1 MKILITGGNGFI
13 GKNLVEHLSK
23 KYEVY
28 ATSHNELELLDEE
41 SVDEFFKNNIKM
53 FFNLLKNKDSY
64 KKMIFIGSG
73 SEYDKSRDIREVKE
87 EDSGKNIPSDGYGF
101 YKYLCSKYIEM
112 SENITNLRVFGIFGK
127 YEDYDT
133 RFISNII

>member
-28 ATSHNELELLDEE
+28 APSHNELELLDEE
-41 SVDEFFKNNIKM
+41 SVDEFFKNNKFDVVIHTAVKGGSRKLPSFPDMLKNNLKM

-87 EDSGKNIPSDGYGF
+87 EDSGKNIPSDGY
-101 YKYLCSKYIEM
+101 
-112 SENITNLRVFGIFGK
+112 
-127 YEDYDT
+127 
-133 RFISNII
+133 